1 MSHRFDF
8 IASLIFLTLGILFVM
23 GARDMAGAVYGS
35 SITSGTF
42 PLVFGWS
49 LFGLSVLLM
58 VETLKKAAVAK
69 KEPQPLFYKR
79 FAVIAL
85 ACFFYVLLLEPIG
98 YVITTFLFL
107 VVCFQ
112 AMERGSIAKTLWIA
126 AGFSLG
132 IYLLFVV
139 LLKGSLPAWPS
150 FI

>member
-1 MSHRFDF
+1 MSRRFDV
-8 IASLIFLTLGILFVM
+8 IASLVFLAVGILFVM
-23 GARDMAGAVYGS
+23 GARDLSKAVYGS

-49 LFGLSVLLM
+49 LVVLSALLLL
-58 VETLKKAAVAK
+58 ESLKKSALAK
-69 KEPQPLFYKR
+69 KEAKPLFYKR
-79 FAVIAL
+79 FAIIAA
-85 ACFFYVLLLEPIG
+85 ACLVYVLLLQPLG

-107 VVCFQ
+107 IVCFQ
-112 AMERGSIAKTLWIA
+112 AMQRGDWAKTLLIA